1 MAIGVQIMASLHMNR
16 IFGNDD
22 PIFMGTTS
30 GNWLLFCNLFYICFI
45 HFISQRNQMPINAFR
60 VESSKWETV
69 TSYVEDGCNSSKCFK
84 GWAADVFHMMQRKLN
99 FTYTIVSEDDAV
111 GKKQRDGSY
120 TGILG

>member
-1 MAIGVQIMASLHMNR
+1 MAIGVLLMTLLLMSL

-22 PIFMGTTS
+22 PIFEDIIS
-30 GNWLLFCNLFYICFI
+30 GNRLLFYNPFYICLI
-45 HFISQRNQMPINAFR
+45 HFIAHFNQMPINAFR

-69 TSYVEDGCNSSKCFK
+69 TSYVENGCNSSKCFK